1 MVKNPAA
8 NAGDE
13 KDTGLIPGS
22 GREDTLEEGMA
33 THSGILAWRITWTEE
48 PSRLPSTGSQRVRND
63 GSDLACM
70 HAQYSTVCMCV

>member
-22 GREDTLEEGMA
+22 GREDTLVGGMA
-33 THSGILAWRITWTEE
+33 THSSILDWRITWTEE
-48 PSRLPSTGSQRVRND
+48 PSRLQSMGSQRVRND
-63 GSDLACM
+63 GGNLACM